1 MSEGIVISLI
11 GVIGTAV
18 TIVVSKVVNMKSA
31 KVGLIDEL
39 QEEVKGYRDEI
50 RALRADLNAFKMKSE
65 LEADHNATI
74 IRHLDDE
81 VIGLRQDISA
91 GLVPPLRPR
100 PPWPLRNP

>member
-18 TIVVSKVVNMKSA
+18 TIVVTKVVNMKSSRA
-31 KVGLIDEL
+31 GLIDEL

-81 VIGLRQDISA
+81 VIGLRQDIAA
-91 GLVPPLRPR
+91 GIVPPLRPR